1 MIGAPTEERKAMV
14 KTITAD
20 DIRDLLGGFAAAIEL
35 DQLRVDALPLEKF
48 HPGYTDSMWRAWRR
62 DHVTYINKLLT
73 TVSVIPLAVLEE
85 LTRIAITC
93 EPAVVGQIAIDLF
106 AEGASGSCLQ
116 EELDTAALF
125 FRWLIEQ
132 VSDRSSEGEPIDR
145 DPRPFMFQWLPVTDP
160 LRIAQDPESGYGQPA
175 GFVS

>member
-14 KTITAD
+14 KTITPE

-35 DQLRVDALPLEKF
+35 DQLRVDALPPEKF
-48 HPGYTDSMWRAWRR
+48 HPLYTDSTWRAWRR
-62 DHVTYINKLLT
+62 DHITYINNLLT
-73 TVSVIPLAVLEE
+73 TVSAIPPAVLQE

-93 EPAVVGQIAIDLF
+93 EPAVVGQIVADLL
-106 AEGASGSCLQ
+106 AERVSGG

-132 VSDRSSEGEPIDR
+132 VGDRPSEGKPIDR
-145 DPRPFMFQWLPVTDP
+145 DPRPFMLQWLPVTDP
-160 LRIAQDPESGYGQPA
+160 LRIAEDPECGYGQPA

>member
-1 MIGAPTEERKAMV
+1 MV
-14 KTITAD
+14 KTITPE

-35 DQLRVDALPLEKF
+35 DQLRVDALPPEKF
-48 HPGYTDSMWRAWRR
+48 HPGYSDSMWRAWRR
-62 DHVTYINKLLT
+62 DHITYINKLLT
-73 TVSVIPLAVLEE
+73 TVSAIPPAVLED

-93 EPAVVGQIAIDLF
+93 EPAVVGQIALDLF
-106 AEGASGSCLQ
+106 AEGASGSCRQ

-132 VSDRSSEGEPIDR
+132 VSDRSEGKPIDR
-145 DPRPFMFQWLPVTDP
+145 DPRPLMFQWLPVTDP
-160 LRIAQDPESGYGQPA
+160 LRISQDPECGYGQPA